1 MWLWGLRRGFPLPWT
16 GRRVLSG
23 AALPLVQNMTRQ
35 SASAGPAILSH
46 PAVGYALALALTT
59 AATLVALAVER
70 WMPIPNLSLIFVL
83 PVVILAV
90 SYGWGAAMATAI
102 LSVLSFNFFLIEPRL
117 TLRVADP
124 ANVWALVLLLA
135 VAVMVS
141 ALAAESRRRARTAQ
155 AFADQA
161 AAVQSL
167 ARALVAAPDRSAI
180 LENAARTLSQVFG
193 APAAALAFSGD
204 TLACAVSP
212 PGELSP
218 GDREAARW
226 ALASRDNTRAEG
238 FPADGVAFDFWP
250 APATSKVQAVVGVD
264 LSQVGDDLPRDWE
277 RLVEIISGYVA
288 VALER
293 AHFAEAVLA
302 ARVLTES
309 ERVKADLLAAVS
321 HDLKTPLSSILVS
334 LQSLRRFADSHDR
347 QARDDLLAVA
357 EAETAR
363 LSGLVGNLLD
373 MSRIDAEAIAVRPD
387 RVSVRALIDAA
398 RLRAGAALAG
408 HAVSEQM
415 SAKTVVQADASLAE
429 TALANVLEN
438 AAKYSPP
445 GSPIEIHAGPGDGG
459 VVIAIRDC
467 GPGFPDPAEPM
478 FGKFTRGVDGDGR
491 PPGTGLG
498 LAIARGFIEAQGG
511 RIEAGRREDGP
522 GGEVRIT
529 LPLAEAATKPR
540 PRARPRARR
549 TAA

>member
-1 MWLWGLRRGFPLPWT
+1 
-16 GRRVLSG
+16 
-23 AALPLVQNMTRQ
+23 MTRQ
-35 SASAGPAILSH
+35 STSRLAAVLAH
-46 PAVGYALALALTT
+46 PAVGYALALGLTAL
-59 AATLVALAVER
+59 ATLVALIVEQ
-70 WMPIPNLSLIFVL
+70 WMPIPNLSLVFVL

-90 SYGWGAAMATAI
+90 SYGWGAAMAAAV

-155 AFADQA
+155 ALADQA

-167 ARALVAAPDRSAI
+167 ARALVAAPDRAAI
-180 LENAARTLSQVFG
+180 LETAARTLSQVFG
-193 APAAALAFSGD
+193 APSAVLVINGEAVAS
-204 TLACAVSP
+204 AVSP
-212 PGELSP
+212 SGALSP
-218 GDREAARW
+218 GDVEAARW
-226 ALASRDNTRAEG
+226 AIASRDHTRADG
-238 FPADGVAFDFWP
+238 FPADGVVFDFWP
-250 APATSKVQAVVGVD
+250 APATSRVQAAVGID
-264 LSQVGDDLPRDWE
+264 RSRIADELPRDWA
-277 RLVEIISGYVA
+277 RLLETISGYVA

-293 AHFAEAVLA
+293 AHFAEVALT
-302 ARVLTES
+302 ARVLSES

-334 LQSLRRFADSHDR
+334 LQSLRLFADSHDR
-347 QARDDLLAVA
+347 KSRDDLLAVA

-373 MSRIDAEAIAVRPD
+373 MSRIDADALAVRPA
-387 RVSVRALIDAA
+387 RVNARALVDAA
-398 RLRAGAALAG
+398 RLRAGAALVG
-408 HAVSEQM
+408 RAVIEQIT
-415 SAKTVVQADASLAE
+415 SKLAVTADASLAE

-445 GSPIEIHAGPGDGG
+445 GSPIEIHAAEGDGG
-459 VVIAIRDC
+459 VVFAVRDK
-467 GPGFPDPAEPM
+467 GPGFPDPVEPL
-478 FGKFTRGVDGDGR
+478 FGKFARGVDGDGR

-511 RIEAGRREDGP
+511 RIEAGGRADGP

-529 LPLAEAATKPR
+529 LPEAAAVTKT
-540 PRARPRARR
+540 ASKPRARR

>member
-1 MWLWGLRRGFPLPWT
+1 
-16 GRRVLSG
+16 
-23 AALPLVQNMTRQ
+23 MTRQ
-35 SASAGPAILSH
+35 SASPAAPILAH
-46 PAVGYALALALTT
+46 PAVGYALALGLTT
-59 AATLVALAVER
+59 LATLAALVVER
-70 WMPIPNLSLIFVL
+70 WMPIPNLSLVFVL

-90 SYGWGAAMATAI
+90 SYGWGAAMTAAV

-167 ARALVAAPDRSAI
+167 ARALVAAPDRSAV

-193 APAAALAFSGD
+193 APAAAVAVSGE
-204 TLACAVSP
+204 TLAAAVSP
-212 PGELSP
+212 TGDLSP
-218 GDREAARW
+218 GDWEAARW
-226 ALASRDNTRAEG
+226 ALASRDHTRAEV
-238 FPADGVAFDFWP
+238 FPADGVVFDFWP
-250 APATSKVQAVVGVD
+250 APHTSKVQAVVGVD
-264 LSQVGDDLPRDWE
+264 LSRVGDDLPRDWE
-277 RLVEIISGYVA
+277 RLLEIISGYVA

-293 AHFAEAVLA
+293 AHFAEAALA

-347 QARDDLLAVA
+347 QTRDDLLAVA

-373 MSRIDAEAIAVRPD
+373 MSRIDAEAIAVRPA
-387 RVSVRALIDAA
+387 RLSVRALVDAA

-408 HAVSEQM
+408 HAVSEQI
-415 SAKTVVQADASLAE
+415 SAKAIVMADASLAE

-445 GSPIEIHAGPGDGG
+445 DSPVDIHAGPGDDG
-459 VVIAIRDC
+459 VVITVRDR
-467 GPGFPDPAEPM
+467 GPGFPDPVEPL
-478 FGKFTRGVDGDGR
+478 FGKFARGVEGDGR

-511 RIEAGRREDGP
+511 RIEAGARDDGP

-529 LPLAEAATKPR
+529 LPPA
-540 PRARPRARR
+540 RAVSDPAPGPRARR